1 MPLFEIVG
9 RLAITD
15 PMVALWWW
23 CALCAGWLALRDA
36 EPRHGWTAA
45 FWAFTALLGLTK
57 GPLLLGPP
65 AIVAA
70 WLLLAGRGREMLRLH
85 PWFGLPLAV
94 APLAMV
100 AWGFWGA
107 NPERAMAVWKHEFVD
122 RVAGGRHDEPRWTII
137 AAFFVGLFPATAMLT
152 LPWFNISSRSAWN
165 ALRSGDLR
173 ALLAI
178 SVVMP
183 ILGFSLLQGSSPT
196 YVLPVA
202 PSTALLVAMM
212 LSRWVDGR
220 ADDAPAGT
228 TMPDVRVTAAAAMS
242 VVGIGTIAAAAWVVA
257 RGIAPEWLPG
267 WSLLWLAMPIAV
279 PMVASWVTAACWRRR
294 SLRLPLL
301 GMSLAAS
308 AIAWA
313 GFHAAENRAL
323 SAMSTRAIAGAVP
336 QGTPVAVIGLKDL
349 GIDWCRGEWTAG
361 PDEDGGLD
369 AWADANPGGA
379 VIVEDRVLQRMRT
392 TNGRTVRRLEIRRT
406 FDAFMLKRV
415 HVCDL
420 RP

>member
-107 NPERAMAVWKHEFVD
+107 NPERAMAVWRHEFVD
-122 RVAGGRHDEPRWTII
+122 RLAGGRHDDPWWLIPLS
-137 AAFFVGLFPATAMLT
+137 FVAGLFPASAMLT
-152 LPWFNISSRSAWN
+152 LPWFNVSWRFA
-165 ALRSGDLR
+165 AAAMRAGDLR
-173 ALLAI
+173 ALL
-178 SVVMP
+178 VVAVVLP
-183 ILGFSLLQGSSPT
+183 LAGFSLLRGSSPT
-196 YVLPVA
+196 YVLPMVA
-202 PSTALLVAMM
+202 PTALLVAMM
-212 LSRWVDGR
+212 LRRWVDGS
-220 ADDAPAGT
+220 AADAPAGT
-228 TMPDVRVTAAAAMS
+228 RLPDVRITAA
-242 VVGIGTIAAAAWVVA
+242 VVMTTIGIGLPAATVVIVL
-257 RGIAPEWLPG
+257 RGKSPDWLPG
-267 WSLLWLAMPIAV
+267 WSLVWLAAPVIL
-279 PMVASWVTAACWRRR
+279 PMAASWLAVSLWPRREK
-294 SLRLPLL
+294 RL
-301 GMSLAAS
+301 MALAAS
-308 AIAWA
+308 FVASAVLWL
-313 GFHAAENRAL
+313 GYHRAEDVAMR
-323 SAMSTRAIAGAVP
+323 AMSTNAIAAAVP
-336 QGTPVAVIGLKDL
+336 AGRPLAIIGLNNL
-349 GIDWCRGEWTAG
+349 GIDWRRGSWSHFWHDG
-361 PDEDGGLD
+361 PELD
-369 AWADANPGGA
+369 AWLTANPTGA
-379 VIVEDRVLQRMRT
+379 VIVEERTLQRIESGGGKVA
-392 TNGRTVRRLEIRRT
+392 GRLAVSAT

-415 HVCDL
+415 HVCDVA
-420 RP
+420 R